1 MNHTSE
7 DNMKSRLTYEQ
18 RRNFLLIVFLIGVV
32 LIAIVAQATTLVR
45 LTFPELVR
53 NSSAIAHVR
62 CLGSQ
67 AVSEKGEIWTDTSL
81 QVLESNK
88 GNLPSVVVV
97 RQPGG
102 RLAHLESRVDGT
114 PQFRTGEELYLF
126 LAGQPSGR
134 FFLVGWSQGT
144 FRIRKNPRTGSLT
157 VTQDSAEIPTYD
169 PQSREFTKTGAKN
182 LQLQI
187 FREQLRREMLRKV
200 P

>member
-1 MNHTSE
+1 MTHE
-7 DNMKSRLTYEQ
+7 IKENMKTNLTYEQ

-45 LTFPELVR
+45 LTFPELVK

-67 AVSEKGEIWTDTSL
+67 AVFENGEIWTDTSL
-81 QVLESNK
+81 EVLESNK
-88 GNLPSVVVV
+88 GNLPAIVVV

-102 RLAHLESRVDGT
+102 KLAHLESRVDGT
-114 PQFRTGEELYLF
+114 PQFRVSEELYLF
-126 LAGQPSGR
+126 LAGQPGGR

-144 FRIRKNPRTGSLT
+144 FRVRRNPRTGLTT
-157 VTQDSAEIPTYD
+157 VTQDSAEIPAYD
-169 PQSREFTKTGAKN
+169 PQSREFTKTGVKDMR
-182 LQLQI
+182 LDS
-187 FREQLRREMLRKV
+187 FREQLRREMLRQI

>member
-1 MNHTSE
+1 MTHE
-7 DNMKSRLTYEQ
+7 IKENMKTNLTYEQ

-45 LTFPELVR
+45 LTFPELVK

-67 AVSEKGEIWTDTSL
+67 AVFENGEIWTDTSL
-81 QVLESNK
+81 EVLESNK
-88 GNLPSVVVV
+88 GNLPAIVVV

-102 RLAHLESRVDGT
+102 KLAHLESRVDGT
-114 PQFRTGEELYLF
+114 PQFRVGEELYLF
-126 LAGQPSGR
+126 LEGQPGGR

-144 FRIRKNPRTGSLT
+144 FRVRRNPRTGLTT
-157 VTQDSAEIPTYD
+157 VTQDSAEIPAYD
-169 PQSREFTKTGAKN
+169 QQSREFTKTGVKDMR
-182 LQLQI
+182 LDS
-187 FREQLRREMLRKV
+187 FREQLRREMLRQV